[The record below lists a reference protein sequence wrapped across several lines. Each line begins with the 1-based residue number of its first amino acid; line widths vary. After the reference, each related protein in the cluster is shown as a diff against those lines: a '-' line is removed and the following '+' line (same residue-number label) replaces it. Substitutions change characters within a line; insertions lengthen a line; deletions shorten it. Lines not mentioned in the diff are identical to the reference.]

1 MHPVFIHK
9 KILAAFLIVWTIFG
23 LLFASFIAQP
33 LTPDWIFSL
42 IYTLPLFHFYGL
54 VCLSAWYVCKFF
66 PIKKT
71 GMAKVF
77 LIFSIAALINS
88 SLWLLLGIEW
98 SALLERSFNAAS
110 IASFDVI
117 EPRLFFILGF
127 TLYLLSGAGHYL
139 AIVYDE
145 AQATQRRLIEL
156 HSHAREAELKA
167 LRSQINPH
175 FLFNSLNSI
184 SALTA
189 TDPKAARR
197 MTELLAEFFRKSL
210 DAGKKLFVPLKEELE
225 LASYYLDIERIR
237 FGKRLAIDIRV
248 DDMCLTKTVPP
259 LILQPLV
266 ENAVKHGIAHIVE
279 GGTVTV
285 KAQCGKKSLTIT
297 VENPCDPDR
306 PTGSGNRLGLEN
318 IRNRLH
324 AIYDSKSIV
333 IVKEENNM
341 FLVHLEIKE
350 QKSVK
355 IR

>member
-9 KILAAFLIVWTIFG
+9 KILAAYLIVWTIFG
-23 LLFASFIAQP
+23 LLFASFIAHP
-33 LTPDWIFSL
+33 LTSDWVFSL

-54 VCLSAWYVCKFF
+54 VCLSAWYLCKFF
-66 PIKKT
+66 PIKKS
-71 GMAKVF
+71 GVVKVF
-77 LIFSIAALINS
+77 LIFSIAALVNS
-88 SLWLLLGIEW
+88 SFWLLLGIEW

-156 HSHAREAELKA
+156 HALAREAELKA

-210 DAGKKLFVPLKEELE
+210 DAGKKEFVTLKEEIE
-225 LASYYLDIERIR
+225 LTSYYLDIEKIR
-237 FGKRLAIDIRV
+237 FGKRLITDIQV
-248 DDMCLTKTVPP
+248 DETCLSRTVPP

-266 ENAVKHGIAHIVE
+266 ENAVKHGIAHIIE
-279 GGTVTV
+279 GGTVTI
-285 KAQCGKKSLTIT
+285 KAECGKKSLHIA
-297 VENPCDPDR
+297 VENPVDPDR
-306 PTGSGNRLGLEN
+306 PIGTGNRLGLEN
-318 IRNRLH
+318 IRDRLS
-324 AIYDSKSIV
+324 AIYDSKSDVVVRDKTNTFIV
-333 IVKEENNM
+333 EI
-341 FLVHLEIKE
+341 LIKE
-350 QKSVK
+350 A
-355 IR
+355 